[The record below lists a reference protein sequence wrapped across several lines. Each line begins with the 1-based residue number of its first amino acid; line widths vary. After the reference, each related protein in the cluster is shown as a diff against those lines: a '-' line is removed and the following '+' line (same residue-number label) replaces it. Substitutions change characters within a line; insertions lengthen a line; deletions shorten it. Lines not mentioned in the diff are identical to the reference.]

1 MIRAVMRLAILSVA
15 GMLVAGAAF
24 VVLARA
30 LGWQAGLVYFMV
42 SLTPYAAVVALVAAL
57 LALLLGARW
66 LALVGVLVF
75 AVVAVWWAPMFW
87 QDRPA
92 APESGLRVMT
102 ANLAVGAGDSLTVV
116 EAVRAHRVDVVA
128 VQELTSDAVSGLQAA
143 GLGRA
148 LPHSY
153 LLPGEGATGSGI
165 WSRYRLTQRTEI
177 EGTAFANIGTVIE
190 THAGS
195 VLFVGVHPLRAELLS
210 GDSGSADRRRVT
222 EYLRA
227 TTGPIIV
234 AGDFNATWD
243 NVPVRELVE
252 AGFIDAVDSA
262 GAGLVRTWPSGSG
275 RWPPVVGIDHV
286 FSRGMPPARGVEVI
300 AIPGSDH
307 LAMLASF

>member
-1 MIRAVMRLAILSVA
+1 MRLAILSVA
-15 GMLVAGAAF
+15 GVLVVAAAF
-24 VVLARA
+24 VVVARA
-30 LGWQAGLVYFMV
+30 LGWQTGFVYFMV

-87 QDRPA
+87 PDRPA

-102 ANLAVGAGDSLTVV
+102 TNLAVGAGDPLAVV

-128 VQELTSDAVSGLQAA
+128 VQELTAAAVSELQAA
-143 GLGRA
+143 GLGQL
-148 LPHSY
+148 LPHNY

-177 EGTAFANIGTVIE
+177 RGAAFANIGAVIE

-195 VLFVGVHPLRAELLS
+195 VLFMCVHPLRAELLS
-210 GDSGSADRRRVT
+210 GESGSADRRRVT

-227 TTGPIIV
+227 TTGPTIV

-262 GAGLVRTWPSGSG
+262 GAGLVRTWPSNMKP
-275 RWPPVVGIDHV
+275 WPPVAGIDHV
-286 FSRGMPPARGVEVI
+286 FSRGMPPARSVEVI
-300 AIPGSDH
+300 AIPETDH
-307 LAMLASF
+307 LALLAGF